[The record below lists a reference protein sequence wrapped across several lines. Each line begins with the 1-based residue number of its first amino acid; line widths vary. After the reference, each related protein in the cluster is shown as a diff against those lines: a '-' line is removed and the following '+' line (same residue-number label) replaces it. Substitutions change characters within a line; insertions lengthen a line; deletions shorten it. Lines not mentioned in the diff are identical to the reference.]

1 MARVSGVPL
10 AKKNRLFKS
19 TVRITRIIVSNLPRV
34 LLFVT

>member
-10 AKKNRLFKS
+10 AKKNSLFKS
-19 TVRITRIIVSNLPRV
+19 TVRITSIVSNLARV